1 MEEPSHAG
9 STQGRNRSIQLVDLR
24 LLVGDMK
31 VELIASLVALVR
43 IVPETGLIGS
53 ELGRVRDLDELVI
66 RLDPV
71 PVGETLLVGRDRF
84 RCESFGE

>member
-9 STQGRNRSIQLVDLR
+9 SAQGRNRSIQLVDLR

-31 VELIASLVALVR
+31 VEFIASLVALVR
-43 IVPETGLIGS
+43 IVPEAGLISS
-53 ELGRVRDLDELVI
+53 ELGRVRDLDELVVC
-66 RLDPV
+66 LDPV
-71 PVGETLLVGRDRF
+71 PVGETLLVGSDRF